1 MTIFFQND
9 HVTIHQGDAISVLRT
24 LPEESVQTV
33 VTSPPYWGL
42 RDYGVDGQIGLEE
55 NLQEY
60 IDKIVLVFSHVWQ
73 VLKED
78 GTVWLNMGD
87 CFNSTASGQN
97 GNKNYNSTLAGG
109 KVESISFKKKT
120 GLKPKDLIGLP
131 WRVAFALQND
141 GWTLRSDIIWNK
153 PNPMPESVRDRPT
166 RAHEY
171 IFLLSKSE
179 KYFYDADAIRQS
191 AKQSSIDRWN
201 QNIGDQ
207 KGSSRANGGAKT
219 NGAMKAVGGPRKDR
233 LRGHPRPHTG
243 FNNKWDDMSVA
254 EQMKNGANKRSVW
267 TVPTKGYP
275 GAHFATFPAAL
286 IEPCILAGSA
296 PGDTVLDP
304 FAGTGTTCEV
314 AERHGRKS
322 IAIELNPDSC
332 ELAVQRFKQNSFCYL

>member
-1 MTIFFQND
+1 MTNAPYFQND
-9 HVTIHQGDAISVLRT
+9 HVTIHQGDAISVLRS
-24 LPEESVQTV
+24 LPQESVQTV

-42 RDYGVDGQIGLEE
+42 RDYGVDGQIGLEK

-60 IDKIVLVFSHVWQ
+60 IDKIVLVFSFVWD

-87 CFNSTASGQN
+87 CYNSTASGQN

-141 GWTLRSDIIWNK
+141 GWTLRSDIIWSK

-171 IFLLSKSE
+171 IFLFSKSE
-179 KYFYDADAIRQS
+179 KYFYDSDAIRTPPKEQL
-191 AKQSSIDRWN
+191 I
-201 QNIGDQ
+201 Q
-207 KGSSRANGGAKT
+207 KWKTPDGWDTSKGNGGHGSFHKK
-219 NGAMKAVGGPRKDR
+219 GRE
-233 LRGHPRPHTG
+233 RGHVRDHQG
-243 FNNKWDDMSVA
+243 FNDKWDHMTKEEKMS
-254 EQMKNGANKRSVW
+254 KGANKRSVW
-267 TVPTKGYP
+267 TVATKGYP
-275 GAHFATFPAAL
+275 GAHFATFPPAL
-286 IEPCILAGSA
+286 IEPCILAGSR

-304 FAGTGTTCEV
+304 FFGSGTTGEV
-314 AERHGRKS
+314 AVKHGRKC
-322 IAIELNPDSC
+322 IGIELNADYC
-332 ELAVQRFKQNSFCYL
+332 EMAIKRFKQSNFIFS